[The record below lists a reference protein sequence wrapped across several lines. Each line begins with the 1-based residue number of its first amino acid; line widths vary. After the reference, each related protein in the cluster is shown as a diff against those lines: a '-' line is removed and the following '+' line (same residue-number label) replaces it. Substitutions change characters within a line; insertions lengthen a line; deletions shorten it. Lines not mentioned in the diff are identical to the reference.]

1 MLKNIK
7 NVCILVAI
15 CSAMAILLALTNQ
28 ITAPIIEKNAQ
39 IKAAAALREVMPEG
53 ETFTLV
59 EDLSGYT
66 LPATVTE
73 VHKEDGGKGYVIKL
87 TTKGFG
93 TDMIIMCGVTT
104 DGVVTGAQCLSSNET
119 LSYEKTYG
127 KNFANKDAAGVDAV
141 ETIGGATM
149 TTAAY
154 KAAVKDAINTV
165 SILKGEV
172 VDLRS
177 PEEKALDQMKADL
190 EATEEAD
197 LSQYTLPASVTK
209 ALKGTKGSIVYLTV
223 EGYKPGMEIVCG
235 VSADNKIVN
244 AICLKSNE
252 TNGKEKTYGEQFI
265 GKDAA
270 GIDAVDTI
278 AGSTMTTA
286 AFKQAMKDALNA
298 AIVLGG
304 GDVDIRTPEEILQD
318 NLKAALPAGEGKF
331 TKLFF
336 TEKVEGVDA
345 VYAADNGAGYVAVAV
360 AEEIGEDFT
369 GEFIGID
376 ANMNIVTAGSTVNT
390 EAALTAVKALSAST
404 STDVDLTA
412 YKGINENITSIKKT
426 ASGNYDITINGL
438 GFGYF
443 GNSEHY
449 QDPKYI
455 PIVIRVS
462 LTPDG
467 KIIDTLTVSH
477 EETKGY
483 GAGWGTEEYY
493 GQFDGTTID
502 TYKDVDVI
510 SGATISNNGYL
521 KAIERCFLAVEILE
535 GGAK

>member
-223 EGYKPGMEIVCG
+223 SGYGPGMEIVCG
-235 VSADNKIVN
+235 VGADNKIVN

-304 GDVDIRTPEEILQD
+304 GEADLRTPEEIFAD
-318 NLKAALPAGEGKF
+318 NLKEALPAANGEFSKMAIADNTYAIDF
-331 TKLFF
+331 I
-336 TEKVEGVDA
+336 
-345 VYAADNGAGYVAVAV
+345 YAANNGAGYVYVIEDKTFVGVDAEGNVVSADVDADAAALAQAKAAVAATQTKV
-360 AEEIGEDFT
+360 DTANS
-369 GEFIGID
+369 GID
-376 ANMNIVTAGSTVNT
+376 ANVTAVQ
-390 EAALTAVKALSAST
+390 
-404 STDVDLTA
+404 
-412 YKGINENITSIKKT
+412 KT
-426 ASGNYDITINGL
+426 AAGNYIMEVNGL
-438 GFGYF
+438 GFAYYGDP
-443 GNSEHY
+443 EHY
-449 QDPKYI
+449 LDGKNI
-455 PIVIRVS
+455 PIQICLVVS
-462 LTPDG
+462 ADG
-467 KIIDTLTVSH
+467 TVLNCLTVSQQ
-477 EETKGY
+477 ESGGY
-483 GAGWGTEEYY
+483 GDACGNEAYY
-493 GQFDGTTID
+493 GQYVGKTEATLSE
-502 TYKDVDVI
+502 VDAI
-510 SGATISNNGYL
+510 AGATITSAGYRAAVRQCL
-521 KAIERCFLAVEILE
+521 KAVIILE